1 MLGRMPDVWYILGKG
16 QLFPHIMVK
25 RLLGRGGW
33 RDVLGKGKSIL
44 QKSGIP
50 RAKWLE

>member
-1 MLGRMPDVWYILGKG
+1 MLGRMPDLWCVLGKW

-33 RDVLGKGKSIL
+33 RNVLRERKEHIAEIWNS
-44 QKSGIP
+44 QRSM
-50 RAKWLE
+50 A